1 MKCWH
6 CNTELSWGGDHND
19 EDGDGREMIVTNL
32 SCPKCESFVLVYYT
46 KKKRKKVISLN
57 KSKSPFLF

>member
-46 KKKRKKVISLN
+46 KKKEEDEGLLMNILKKEN
-57 KSKSPFLF
+57 